1 VAGGCGPRLKAL
13 TAAHLATESQAAKC
27 DHLGSDIDEHSI
39 EPDESA
45 GAIGAGLAGWEDPII
60 IVGYSLGAVSMADR
74 LSQAGVP
81 VKLVVTLDPIRATKI
96 RCGNRLGTVR
106 RCFVNS
112 SNGRNNNPRP
122 ADIIL
127 LVAAP

>member
-81 VKLVVTLDPIRATKI
+81 VKLVVTLDPVRATI
-96 RCGNRLGTVR
+96 ADGNSDSV
-106 RCFVNS
+106 VNLS
-112 SNGRNNNPRP
+112 IFNGAGVPVESWV
-122 ADIIL
+122 ISWTL
-127 LVAAP
+127 